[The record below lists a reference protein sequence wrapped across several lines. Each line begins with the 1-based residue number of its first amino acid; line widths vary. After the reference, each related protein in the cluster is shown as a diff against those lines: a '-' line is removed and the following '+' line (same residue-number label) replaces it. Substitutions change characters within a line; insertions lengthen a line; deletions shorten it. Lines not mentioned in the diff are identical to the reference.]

1 MTASVL
7 VGQHRFRVHDLRRR
21 VDPVE
26 RDDLGVYLSRAIDRV
41 HNAMNAEV
49 RAYTCRS
56 WRAGVTGPYELH
68 WNAEDVPGETLL
80 GEWGWSIERD
90 LVTRVE
96 REFDR
101 GEAVRLFIF
110 NSDADL
116 CFEEVLEPVH
126 AA

>member
-1 MTASVL
+1 
-7 VGQHRFRVHDLRRR
+7 
-21 VDPVE
+21 
-26 RDDLGVYLSRAIDRV
+26 
-41 HNAMNAEV
+41 MNAEA

-56 WRAGVTGPYELH
+56 WRAGAAVPYELH
-68 WNAEDVPGETLL
+68 WNAGNVPGETFL

-90 LVTRVE
+90 LITRVE

-116 CFEEVLEPVH
+116 CFEEVLEPVRP
-126 AA
+126 A